1 MKKFLRFIWLTV
13 EFIIIVYV
21 IILTSFL
28 LCKNKYGY
36 TQFGSSTIVPIDL
49 LGEKNNPKTKDGDLL
64 IVKNSNDIKEGD
76 LIYYY
81 VVYNENYIV
90 KSSPVISI
98 NNDEYS
104 YLYTVDDSGPTSIV
118 GTRVLGKYANTYS
131 SLGSVL
137 NFLLSRIGFLFFA
150 LLPIL
155 VVFIYRVYDLV
166 MILRYERVEIDN
178 LTKKE
183 SSNNSAKNEENS
195 EKESSSNSTKKEE
208 NSENDIETL

>member
-1 MKKFLRFIWLTV
+1 MKKFLKFIWLLV

-36 TQFGSSTIVPIDL
+36 TQFSNYTIVPIDL
-49 LGEKNNPKTKDGDLL
+49 LGEKNNPKTKSGDLL

-81 VVYNENYIV
+81 VVYNDNYII
-90 KSSPVISI
+90 KSSPVLSV
-98 NNDEYS
+98 NNDDYS
-104 YLYTVDDSGPTSIV
+104 YLYTVDDSGPTSIT
-118 GTRVLGKYANTYS
+118 GTRVLGKYANTYT

-137 NFLLSRIGFLFFA
+137 SFLLSRLGFLFFA

-183 SSNNSAKNEENS
+183 SSSDS
-195 EKESSSNSTKKEE
+195 IKKEE
-208 NSENDIETL
+208 KEEKKEKEIETL